1 MLTIDPKKIATKDL
15 HQYLVGAVAP
25 RPIALASTV
34 DENGTSNL
42 APYSFF
48 NVFSSNP
55 PTLVFSS
62 NRRVSNNTTKD
73 TLHNVRQTGEVVI
86 NVVSYDIVR
95 QMALT
100 SIEFP
105 PNVSEFD
112 KSGLTPLTSKE
123 VKPYRVA
130 ESPVQF
136 ECKVK
141 DIIAL
146 GAQQGAGHLIITQIQ
161 LIHLKEE
168 ILDDNGK
175 ISPHKIDLMG
185 RLGRSYYS
193 RASGE
198 SIYTIYQPVARIG
211 IGYDQLPPSVRN
223 SNILTGNNLGQLASL
238 PIAPSRESIETV
250 KNQQRVREIL
260 SSGAPLEGLHRY
272 AQKELEK
279 ENTELA
285 AQIAW
290 LGEWIAPSQS
300 HNPPN
305 PF

>member
-25 RPIALASTV
+25 RPIALASTI
-34 DENGTSNL
+34 DENGTPNL

-95 QMALT
+95 QMTIA
-100 SIEFP
+100 SIEYP
-105 PNVSEFD
+105 SNVNEFD
-112 KSGLTPLTSKE
+112 KCGFSPLASQQ
-123 VKPYRVA
+123 VRPARVA

-146 GAQQGAGHLIITQIQ
+146 GAQQGAGHLIIAQVQ
-161 LIHLKEE
+161 LIHLNEE
-168 ILDDNGK
+168 ILDDNGR

-185 RLGRSYYS
+185 RLGRSYYTRS
-193 RASGE
+193 SGE
-198 SIYTIYQPVARIG
+198 SIYTIYQPVTRIG
-211 IGYDQLPPSVRN
+211 IGYDRLPASVRN
-223 SNILTGNNLGQLASL
+223 SNVLTGNNLGQLASL
-238 PIAPSRESIETV
+238 SHVPSDEEIEEV
-250 KNQQRVREIL
+250 KNQQRVQKIL
-260 SSGAPLEGLHRY
+260 ISNDPLEGLHRY

-290 LGEWIAPSQS
+290 LGEWLEPSQS
-300 HNPPN
+300 HNPV
-305 PF
+305 